1 MKPLERTEIIKT
13 KWVTLFEAEF
23 KDKKGKINKYQY
35 LSRNNKRN
43 VVTII
48 CRSARYNRFLFISQY
63 RIAVNKTVIG
73 FPGGIIDEG
82 ETPIQAAL
90 RELREETGY
99 TGQITA
105 VSKEMPKSAGLTT
118 EKTFIVEC
126 MVDEKAVGK
135 TEMEDTEEIQSFWMT
150 PRQFF
155 EYINTLN
162 ENYLISSGV
171 GHYIYGFLNS
181 RKKIKLKK

>member
-105 VSKEMPKSAGLTT
+105 VSKEMPKSAG
-118 EKTFIVEC
+118 
-126 MVDEKAVGK
+126 
-135 TEMEDTEEIQSFWMT
+135 
-150 PRQFF
+150 R
-155 EYINTLN
+155 
-162 ENYLISSGV
+162 
-171 GHYIYGFLNS
+171 
-181 RKKIKLKK
+181 